1 MISNN
6 NDFSPKTIG
15 VTDESV
21 SGSGT
26 DYTISPS
33 VFDGEQN
40 FISPSGITFSGQPI
54 GTLTVTPGHV
64 SSIDV
69 AVTKILDP
77 GTYYGSFILSGP
89 GTIRV
94 PAVIS
99 TSPIISVSMI
109 IVFIGILSSIA
120 LVGFGKLKNKEAS
133 CRLTTKANVAQGV
146 KDMALYKVEKY
157 KLRYDGFGQTRTI
170 LIDVIPGLFALVLA
184 YVGLV
189 NNEIVG
195 TITDPSFQNV
205 IALFTL
211 GLGIESAKEL
221 ADRVS
226 VI

>member
-1 MISNN
+1 
-6 NDFSPKTIG
+6 
-15 VTDESV
+15 
-21 SGSGT
+21 
-26 DYTISPS
+26 
-33 VFDGEQN
+33 
-40 FISPSGITFSGQPI
+40 
-54 GTLTVTPGHV
+54 VTPGHV

-77 GTYYGSFILSGP
+77 GTYYGSFTLSGP
-89 GTIRV
+89 ETIHV

-109 IVFIGILSSIA
+109 VVFIGILSSIA
-120 LVGFGKLKNKEAS
+120 LVEFGKLKNREAS
-133 CRLTTKANVAQGV
+133 CRMTTRANVAQGV
-146 KDMALYKVEKY
+146 KDMALYKVERY
-157 KLRYDGFGQTRTI
+157 KLRYDGLGGKTRTI

-195 TITDPSFQNV
+195 TISDLSFQNV

-211 GLGIESAKEL
+211 GFGIESAKEL